1 MYADPMPGQLLPGG
15 LFASGPPSPMKLR
28 LGKTKDWH
36 DDDDV
41 SVDESACIVA
51 LDFVPFTGECL

>member
-1 MYADPMPGQLLPGG
+1 
-15 LFASGPPSPMKLR
+15 MKLR

-41 SVDESACIVA
+41 SVDESARIVA